1 LIGYTSDQF
10 ELPLPVGHR
19 FPMAK
24 YRLLRERISD
34 SAAQLGVQ
42 LREAP
47 WADDEAVL
55 RVHTP
60 DYVAKAFKTANIWT
74 YYSAIWPM
82 RRRVRDPMQ

>member
-55 RVHTP
+55 EAR
-60 DYVAKAFKTANIWT
+60 YLRIKTFAGICPLQRP
-74 YYSAIWPM
+74 A
-82 RRRVRDPMQ
+82 